1 LRHHRVLPHDHQH
14 HGRPA
19 ICRRRAAGADAH
31 LSREQVADP
40 AHGRNSLGPAHGV
53 RRPQGQRHAQRPGSG
68 SRRIRGC
75 QGRPRLSG
83 QLRRLPAGHA
93 ADVRRPV
100 GPGGPGRRR
109 VHPDQP
115 RGAAHAALDG
125 PRSPLAPL
133 AVLYDRDRLAAG
145 FSPAQDRSSMNRQP
159 FALLAVALAGVLAA
173 CGGAA
178 APASST
184 APSQAAASLAAPD
197 ATSSASAKPAA
208 SASPAPLA
216 SAAASASLSASAAAK
231 PATATDVQLA
241 LGYIPNVQ
249 FAPFYLAE
257 AKGFYRD
264 EGINISFDNGISPD
278 LIKAV
283 GAGKFKFA
291 IADADTVIS
300 ARAEGIPV
308 TYVASFF
315 EQFPAAII
323 SLPKAG
329 ISQPASIKGKKVGI
343 PGQFGSS
350 YVALLELLGKLGL
363 TEKDI
368 DLQAIGFNQPP
379 QLLAGKVDAVIG
391 FANNDALQVAAAG
404 TKPNVMMLG
413 ELVPMVGSGLVTN
426 DDTLKGSPQLVQGMV
441 RAMLRG
447 MQYTM

>member
-1 LRHHRVLPHDHQH
+1 
-14 HGRPA
+14 
-19 ICRRRAAGADAH
+19 
-31 LSREQVADP
+31 
-40 AHGRNSLGPAHGV
+40 
-53 RRPQGQRHAQRPGSG
+53 
-68 SRRIRGC
+68 
-75 QGRPRLSG
+75 
-83 QLRRLPAGHA
+83 
-93 ADVRRPV
+93 
-100 GPGGPGRRR
+100 
-109 VHPDQP
+109 
-115 RGAAHAALDG
+115 
-125 PRSPLAPL
+125 
-133 AVLYDRDRLAAG
+133 
-145 FSPAQDRSSMNRQP
+145 
-159 FALLAVALAGVLAA
+159 
-173 CGGAA
+173 A
-178 APASST
+178 APG
-184 APSQAAASLAAPD
+184 

-447 MQYTM
+447 MQYTMAHPDEAFQITTKAVPEAGGQNAKLNQDVLAATLPLWRSSGTDANGLGWADPDALKAMSDTMVKAGIIRSAPAPDQVMTNRFISKDVT